1 MIGEAGQGQAIVGE
15 RALSF
20 GPLGSRNP
28 SLKSRTPSLG
38 STTPSLGST
47 TPSLGSTTPSL
58 QFASHQTDHQVSFAL
73 QLRFP

>member
-38 STTPSLGST
+38 STTPSL
-47 TPSLGSTTPSL
+47 